1 MLYFYGIFSENSSEM
16 SVEPCSRGF
25 ETLRLSFGHHF
36 FFSIPI
42 IPFVELFLSLK
53 ATGFALAK
61 SSCCDFAEDYPNMRQ
76 KGSIQNQ
83 HNCFLFRSQIML
95 SGYSAGGGSA
105 GGGSAGGGSVGG
117 GSVPKPVPYLP
128 SPTAENTT
136 FVDSVPSFAW
146 DLTAPELQLLEFAKR
161 GDQLLKYVVVRQEIT
176 ALPLILKWLETSCCR
191 IEDRIRDHKGLD
203 PDYPFWLFLVDMN
216 HTSLP
221 KETVRYLHRMSA
233 AWHVAMLLGFTMGSA
248 WSPHQE
254 RAIINIITALTS
266 LVEGTNPAFH
276 NPADHLTPLHSVFG
290 DALDIFRVHMSQ
302 NWRSLGDARADF
314 EAVNSLYDLYRVH
327 DEHKGLPFSE
337 ATTNATLLRLDSEGK
352 IFPKA
357 WEAAL
362 NYTKAF
368 LEDREKFLS
377 SAGKEVPKKGFC
389 PHPRTG
395 LYLYPDLDLKD
406 CDHAKAFLDGPL
418 PRRVAK
424 YQRAVLE
431 AMIDACTS
439 FPSSSK
445 NFDW

>member
-1 MLYFYGIFSENSSEM
+1 
-16 SVEPCSRGF
+16 
-25 ETLRLSFGHHF
+25 
-36 FFSIPI
+36 
-42 IPFVELFLSLK
+42 
-53 ATGFALAK
+53 
-61 SSCCDFAEDYPNMRQ
+61 
-76 KGSIQNQ
+76 
-83 HNCFLFRSQIML
+83 
-95 SGYSAGGGSA
+95 
-105 GGGSAGGGSVGG
+105 
-117 GSVPKPVPYLP
+117 
-128 SPTAENTT
+128 
-136 FVDSVPSFAW
+136 
-146 DLTAPELQLLEFAKR
+146 
-161 GDQLLKYVVVRQEIT
+161 
-176 ALPLILKWLETSCCR
+176 
-191 IEDRIRDHKGLD
+191 
-203 PDYPFWLFLVDMN
+203 
-216 HTSLP
+216 
-221 KETVRYLHRMSA
+221 
-233 AWHVAMLLGFTMGSA
+233 
-248 WSPHQE
+248 
-254 RAIINIITALTS
+254 
-266 LVEGTNPAFH
+266 
-276 NPADHLTPLHSVFG
+276 
-290 DALDIFRVHMSQ
+290 MSQ

-389 PHPRTG
+389 PHPHTG

-431 AMIDACTS
+431 AMIDAFTS

-445 NFDW
+445 KFAW